1 MHRVHIMIKC
11 ANLDSLFT
19 FMKKHLILSILALS
33 AFSIQADGVN
43 FTCAPYQP
51 LCTNCPEFQTLFPLE
66 TFSNDSESLDI
77 EANKSEILNEAYHFI
92 GDVELRSDSH
102 FLAADEIEVSTSDNS
117 TLAQGNVRF
126 QDNTYLITSDVLSA
140 KKEDGELIATAT
152 NANYQDF
159 AVGPGGANGYT
170 EIISKT
176 PSSVFLTNATY
187 SLCPVNKND
196 WLIDADSIELNLER
210 NRGFAKNATVEFYG
224 LPIFYLP
231 RYSWVLEGRGSGFL
245 TPDYDNYKEPSQTE
259 RSFRVRVPYYFNIA
273 PDRDLVAAMTYMSS
287 RGFIY
292 ESKYRQLIA
301 PKITEED
308 EHSLW
313 EIETQF
319 LSDDKITNLNRW
331 LIDTSI
337 ELDYSEK
344 IHLSTRY
351 YRVSDKKYFEE
362 IASTNTNVNV
372 LTSHLSLS
380 YEGNNGLRAAILS
393 EDEQIVNSGT
403 DTYIRALEGSISKT
417 FRFGKKEDESNDL
430 IATVLTEGEEVV
442 KTRKPTTD
450 LAVNFVSTKFDHDDY
465 SKESGVR
472 THGNLNISR
481 QLASPNFPIIT
492 PNVNF
497 SLTHYNL
504 NNSSDNITR
513 TIAGGGVNI
522 NFSMNN
528 KANLFGREINHRLSP
543 IIQYNYRAKELQGN
557 IPVFDSTDK
566 YDDII
571 TFSDLTS
578 GERYT
583 GLDRITNANDITL
596 SIESSFRAEDALDE
610 DKDLLIFRIAQSF
623 YTDDEVVSDTANTNY
638 ETRKT
643 YSDIAAS
650 VDVAIN
656 NFILSTAIQFDPDK
670 SLIVKKKNSLSYIA
684 NTRKFV
690 SMSLVDDGT
699 DRTGK
704 IYAAYP
710 LNDSIHL
717 FAGLDKTITKATRAG
732 VVNAET
738 SGIAYESCCWA
749 LRLAHFK
756 EDNGVGGHNYST
768 GIELVLNGLGSTSTP
783 LQDRIENKIPD
794 YQANLN
800 YKP

>member
-1 MHRVHIMIKC
+1 
-11 ANLDSLFT
+11 
-19 FMKKHLILSILALS
+19 MKKHLIVSILALS
-33 AFSIQADGVN
+33 AFSIQAEGVN
-43 FTCAPYQP
+43 LTCTPHQP
-51 LCTNCPEFQTLFPLE
+51 LCINCPEYQTLFPLE
-66 TFSNDSESLDI
+66 EFSNDSESLDI
-77 EANKSEILNEAYHFI
+77 EADKSEIISNEAYHFI
-92 GDVELRSDSH
+92 GNVELKSDSH
-102 FLAADEIEVSTSDNS
+102 FLAADDIEVSTSDNS
-117 TLAQGNVRF
+117 TIAHGNVRF
-126 QDNTYLITSDVLSA
+126 QDNTYLITGDILTA

-159 AVGPGGANGYT
+159 AAGPGGANGYT
-170 EIISKT
+170 EMISKT
-176 PSSVFLTNATY
+176 PTSVFMTEATY

-196 WLIDADSIELNLER
+196 WLIDADSIELNLDR
-210 NRGFAKNATVEFYG
+210 NRGIADNATIVFYG
-224 LPIFYLP
+224 FPIFYVP
-231 RYSWVLEGRGSGFL
+231 KYSWVLEGRGSGFL
-245 TPDYDNYKEPSQTE
+245 TPSYDSYSETTQTE
-259 RSFRVRVPYYFNIA
+259 RSYSLRVPYYFNIA

-292 ESKYRQLIA
+292 EGKYRQLIA

-313 EIETQF
+313 EIETRF

-331 LIDTSI
+331 LFDTSI
-337 ELDYSEK
+337 ELDYSEN

-362 IASTNTNVNV
+362 IARTNTAVKV
-372 LTSHLSLS
+372 LTSHINLS
-380 YEGNNGLRAAILS
+380 YEDKNELKAAILS

-403 DTYIRALEGSISKT
+403 DTYIRTLEGSISKI
-417 FRFGKKEDESNDL
+417 FRFGKKEDEINDL
-430 IATVLTEGEEVV
+430 NVAALTEDEQVAN
-442 KTRKPTTD
+442 TRKPTTD
-450 LAVNFVSTKFDHDDY
+450 LAVDFVSTKFDHDDS
-465 SKESGVR
+465 SKEAGVR
-472 THGNLNISR
+472 THGKLNISR
-481 QLASPNFPIIT
+481 QLASPHFPIIT
-492 PNVNF
+492 PNANI

-504 NNSSDNITR
+504 NNSSSNITR
-513 TIAGGGVNI
+513 TIGGGGVDI
-522 NFSMNN
+522 DFSFNN
-528 KANLFGREINHRLSP
+528 KANLFGREVNHRLSP
-543 IIQYNYRAKELQGN
+543 IIRYNYRAKELQGN

-571 TFSDLTS
+571 TFADLTS

-717 FAGLDKTITKATRAG
+717 FGGFDKTITKATRAG

-756 EDNGVGGHNYST
+756 EDNGVGHNYST